1 VVSAQHVDA
10 QPVIPAA
17 KTLEQ
22 RIEDRTA
29 VVGVIGLGYVGLP
42 LSLTFAEQGFTVLG
56 FDVDNDKIEQ
66 LKRGQSYIGHLDESR
81 IEAVIKQ
88 RQFTPTAD
96 FERLS
101 EPDALL
107 ICVPTPLTPDREP
120 DMQFIIGTA
129 ERIVTRLRPGQLVVL
144 ESTTYPG
151 TTDELLRAKLE
162 ESGLILGRD
171 FFLAFSPE
179 RENPGSTEFT
189 TRTIPKVVGGVDQVS
204 GDLAQ
209 SLYDQVV
216 VSTVRVSSARV
227 AEATKLA
234 ENVFRAVNIA
244 FVNELKVILREMD
257 VDVWEV
263 LDAASTKPFG
273 FMRFDPG
280 PGWGGH
286 CIPIDPYYLAWKA
299 DQLGQ
304 RARFVELAGEVNR
317 RMPEFVIERSAE
329 ALAAQGKQV
338 DGSRVLIV
346 GLAFKPN
353 VADDR
358 ESPSYRLME
367 EFERRGAEVGYFD
380 PHIPVIHA
388 GRQHAKWAGMKS
400 IELNQETVERFDLA
414 VIATDHDRVDYRAL
428 ARWAPAIVDT
438 RNAVPRDVQLEGR
451 VWPA

>member
-1 VVSAQHVDA
+1 MVSAQHVDA

-189 TRTIPKVVGGVDQVS
+189 TRTIPKV
-204 GDLAQ
+204 
-209 SLYDQVV
+209 
-216 VSTVRVSSARV
+216 
-227 AEATKLA
+227 
-234 ENVFRAVNIA
+234 VNIA

>member
-1 VVSAQHVDA
+1 VTS
-10 QPVIPAA
+10 PAS
-17 KTLEQ
+17 TLQQ
-22 RIEDRTA
+22 RIDERTA

-42 LSLTFAEQGFTVLG
+42 LSLTFAEQGFSVLG
-56 FDVDNDKIEQ
+56 FDIDNKKIEQ
-66 LKRGQSYIGHLDESR
+66 LEQGQSYIGHLAESR
-81 IEAVIKQ
+81 IEGAMKE
-88 RQFTPTAD
+88 RRFKATAD
-96 FERLS
+96 FGRLS
-101 EPDALL
+101 EPDVLL
-107 ICVPTPLTPDREP
+107 ICVPTPLTSALEP
-120 DMQFIIGTA
+120 DMQFIVGTA

-162 ESGLILGRD
+162 DSGLVLGRD

-179 RENPGSTEFT
+179 REDPGNTEFT
-189 TRTIPKVVGGVDQVS
+189 TRTIPKVVGGVDQIS

-216 VSTVRVSSARV
+216 VSTVRVSSART

-244 FVNELKVILREMD
+244 FVNELKVILRAMNI
-257 VDVWEV
+257 DVWEV

-299 DQLGQ
+299 NQLGQ

-317 RMPEFVIERSAE
+317 WMPEYVIERSVE
-329 ALAAQGKQV
+329 ALAAQGKDV
-338 DGSRVLIV
+338 GGSRVLIV

-367 EFERRGAEVGYFD
+367 EFERQGAEVAYFD
-380 PHIPVIHA
+380 PYIPVIRA
-388 GRQHAKWAGMKS
+388 GRQHAKWEGMRS
-400 IELNQETVERFDLA
+400 IEISQETVAEFDLV
-414 VIATDHDRVDYRAL
+414 VIATDHDEVDYRAL
-428 ARWAPAIVDT
+428 ARWAPAVVDT
-438 RNAVPRDVQLEGR
+438 RRALPREPESEGR

>member
-1 VVSAQHVDA
+1 MTS
-10 QPVIPAA
+10 PAS
-17 KTLEQ
+17 TLQQ
-22 RIEDRTA
+22 RIDERTA

-42 LSLTFAEQGFTVLG
+42 LSLTFAEQGFSVLG
-56 FDVDNDKIEQ
+56 FDIDNEKIEQ
-66 LKRGQSYIGHLDESR
+66 LERGQSYIGHLAESR
-81 IEAVIKQ
+81 IEGAMKE
-88 RQFTPTAD
+88 RRFKATAD

-101 EPDALL
+101 EPDVLL
-107 ICVPTPLTPDREP
+107 ICVPTPLTSALEP
-120 DMQFIIGTA
+120 DMQFIVGTA

-162 ESGLILGRD
+162 ESGLVLGRD

-179 RENPGSTEFT
+179 REDPGNTEFT
-189 TRTIPKVVGGVDQVS
+189 TRTIPKVVGGVDRIS

-216 VSTVRVSSARV
+216 VSTVRVSSART

-244 FVNELKVILREMD
+244 FVNELKVIL
-257 VDVWEV
+257 
-263 LDAASTKPFG
+263 PFG

-299 DQLGQ
+299 NQLGQ

-317 RMPEFVIERSAE
+317 WMPEYVIERSVE
-329 ALAAQGKQV
+329 ALAAQGK
-338 DGSRVLIV
+338 DIGGSRVLIV

-367 EFERRGAEVGYFD
+367 ELERQGAEVAYFD
-380 PHIPVIHA
+380 PYIPVIRA
-388 GRQHAKWAGMKS
+388 GRQHAKWGGMTS
-400 IELNQETVERFDLA
+400 IEMSQETVGEFDLV
-414 VIATDHDRVDYRAL
+414 VIATDHDEVDYHAL
-428 ARWAPAIVDT
+428 ARWAPAVVDT
-438 RNAVPRDVQLEGR
+438 RRALPRELESEGR

>member
-1 VVSAQHVDA
+1 VT
-10 QPVIPAA
+10 PAA
-17 KTLEQ
+17 ETLQQ

-42 LSLTFAEQGFTVLG
+42 LSLAFAEEGFTVLG
-56 FDVDNDKIEQ
+56 FDVDGEKIEQ
-66 LKRGQSYIGHLDESR
+66 LERGHSYIGHLDESR
-81 IEAVIKQ
+81 IEAAIKQ

-120 DMQFIIGTA
+120 DMQFIVGTA
-129 ERIVTRLRPGQLVVL
+129 ERIVTWLRPGQLVVL

-204 GDLAQ
+204 GDLAH
-209 SLYDQVV
+209 
-216 VSTVRVSSARV
+216 
-227 AEATKLA
+227 
-234 ENVFRAVNIA
+234 NIA

-367 EFERRGAEVGYFD
+367 GFERQGAEVGYFD

-400 IELNQETVERFDLA
+400 IELNQKTVGRFDLA

-438 RNAVPRDVQLEGR
+438 RNAVPRDVESEGR
-451 VWPA
+451 VWRA

>member
-1 VVSAQHVDA
+1 VTS
-10 QPVIPAA
+10 PAS
-17 KTLEQ
+17 TLQQ
-22 RIEDRTA
+22 RIDERTA

-42 LSLTFAEQGFTVLG
+42 LSLTFAEQGFSVLG
-56 FDVDNDKIEQ
+56 FDIDNEKIEQ
-66 LKRGQSYIGHLDESR
+66 LERGQSYIGHLAESR
-81 IEAVIKQ
+81 IEGAMKE
-88 RQFTPTAD
+88 RRFKATAD

-101 EPDALL
+101 EPDVLL
-107 ICVPTPLTPDREP
+107 ICVPTPLTSALEP
-120 DMQFIIGTA
+120 DMQFIVGTA

-162 ESGLILGRD
+162 ESGLVLGRD

-179 RENPGSTEFT
+179 REDPGNTEFT
-189 TRTIPKVVGGVDQVS
+189 TRTIPKVVGGVDRIS

-216 VSTVRVSSARV
+216 VSTVRVSSART

-244 FVNELKVILREMD
+244 FVNELKVIL
-257 VDVWEV
+257 
-263 LDAASTKPFG
+263 PFG

-299 DQLGQ
+299 NQLGQ

-317 RMPEFVIERSAE
+317 WMPEYVIERSVE
-329 ALAAQGKQV
+329 ALAAQGK
-338 DGSRVLIV
+338 DIGGSRVLIV

-367 EFERRGAEVGYFD
+367 ELERQGAEVAYFD
-380 PHIPVIHA
+380 PYIPVIRA
-388 GRQHAKWAGMKS
+388 GRQHAKWGGMTS
-400 IELNQETVERFDLA
+400 IEMSQETVGEFDLV
-414 VIATDHDRVDYRAL
+414 VIATDHDEVDYHAL
-428 ARWAPAIVDT
+428 ARWAPAVVDT
-438 RNAVPRDVQLEGR
+438 RRALPRELESEGR

>member
-1 VVSAQHVDA
+1 MVSAQHVGA
-10 QPVIPAA
+10 QPVTPAA
-17 KTLEQ
+17 ETLQQ

-42 LSLTFAEQGFTVLG
+42 LSLAFAEEGFTVLG
-56 FDVDNDKIEQ
+56 FDVDGEKIEQ
-66 LKRGQSYIGHLDESR
+66 LERGHSYIGHLDESR
-81 IEAVIKQ
+81 IEAAIKQ

-120 DMQFIIGTA
+120 DMQFIVGTA
-129 ERIVTRLRPGQLVVL
+129 ERIVTWLRPGQLVVL

-204 GDLAQ
+204 GDLAH
-209 SLYDQVV
+209 
-216 VSTVRVSSARV
+216 
-227 AEATKLA
+227 
-234 ENVFRAVNIA
+234 NIA

-367 EFERRGAEVGYFD
+367 GFERQGAEVGYFD

-400 IELNQETVERFDLA
+400 IELNQKTVGRFDLA

-438 RNAVPRDVQLEGR
+438 RNAVPRDVESEGR
-451 VWPA
+451 VWRA

>member
-1 VVSAQHVDA
+1 
-10 QPVIPAA
+10 
-17 KTLEQ
+17 
-22 RIEDRTA
+22 
-29 VVGVIGLGYVGLP
+29 
-42 LSLTFAEQGFTVLG
+42 
-56 FDVDNDKIEQ
+56 
-66 LKRGQSYIGHLDESR
+66 
-81 IEAVIKQ
+81 
-88 RQFTPTAD
+88 
-96 FERLS
+96 
-101 EPDALL
+101 
-107 ICVPTPLTPDREP
+107 
-120 DMQFIIGTA
+120 
-129 ERIVTRLRPGQLVVL
+129 
-144 ESTTYPG
+144 
-151 TTDELLRAKLE
+151 
-162 ESGLILGRD
+162 
-171 FFLAFSPE
+171 
-179 RENPGSTEFT
+179 
-189 TRTIPKVVGGVDQVS
+189 
-204 GDLAQ
+204 
-209 SLYDQVV
+209 
-216 VSTVRVSSARV
+216 
-227 AEATKLA
+227 
-234 ENVFRAVNIA
+234 
-244 FVNELKVILREMD
+244 MD

>member
-1 VVSAQHVDA
+1 M
-10 QPVIPAA
+10 PAA
-17 KTLEQ
+17 ETLQQ
-22 RIEDRTA
+22 RIGDRSA

-81 IEAVIKQ
+81 IEAAIKQ

-120 DMQFIIGTA
+120 DMQFIVGTA

-204 GDLAQ
+204 GDLAE

-257 VDVWEV
+257 IDVWEV

-317 RMPEFVIERSAE
+317 RMPEFVVERSAE

-338 DGSRVLIV
+338 EGSRVLIV

-367 EFERRGAEVGYFD
+367 EFERQGAEVGYFD
-380 PHIPVIHA
+380 PHIPVIRA

-400 IELNQETVERFDLA
+400 IELNQKTVERFDLA

-438 RNAVPRDVQLEGR
+438 RNAVPRDVELEDR

>member
-1 VVSAQHVDA
+1 MGSAQHVDA
-10 QPVIPAA
+10 QQVTTPAE
-17 KTLEQ
+17 TLQ
-22 RIEDRTA
+22 QCIGDRTA

-56 FDVDNDKIEQ
+56 FDIDNDKIEQ
-66 LKRGQSYIGHLDESR
+66 LESGQSYIGHLDESR
-81 IEAVIKQ
+81 IEGAIKQ
-88 RQFTPTAD
+88 RRFSPTAD

-107 ICVPTPLTPDREP
+107 ICVPTPLTPELEP
-120 DMQFIIGTA
+120 DLQFIVGTA

-162 ESGLILGRD
+162 ESGLVLGRD

-179 RENPGSTEFT
+179 RECPGNMEFT
-189 TRTIPKVVGGVDQVS
+189 TRTIPKVVGGVDRIS

-216 VSTVRVSSARV
+216 VSTVRVSSART
-227 AEATKLA
+227 AEATKLT

-263 LDAASTKPFG
+263 LEAASTKPFG

-317 RMPEFVIERSAE
+317 QMPEFVIERSAE
-329 ALAAQGKQV
+329 ALAAEGKQV
-338 DGSRVLIV
+338 GGSRVLIV

-380 PHIPVIHA
+380 PHIPVIRA
-388 GRQHAKWAGMKS
+388 GRQHAKWEGMKS
-400 IELNQETVERFDLA
+400 IEFNQETVGGFDLA

-428 ARWAPAIVDT
+428 AQWAPAIIDT
-438 RNAVPRDVQLEGR
+438 RNAVPRDAESEGR
-451 VWPA
+451 IWPA

>member
-1 VVSAQHVDA
+1 VTT
-10 QPVIPAA
+10 PASI
-17 KTLEQ
+17 LQQ
-22 RIEDRTA
+22 RIDERTA

-42 LSLTFAEQGFTVLG
+42 LSLTFAEGGFSVLG
-56 FDVDNDKIEQ
+56 FDVDNEKIEQ
-66 LKRGQSYIGHLDESR
+66 LERGESYIGHLAESR
-81 IEAVIKQ
+81 IEGVMKEQ
-88 RQFTPTAD
+88 RFAATTD

-101 EPDALL
+101 EPDVLL
-107 ICVPTPLTPDREP
+107 ICVPTPLTASLEP
-120 DMQFIIGTA
+120 DMQFIVGTA
-129 ERIVTRLRPGQLVVL
+129 ERIAIRLRPGQLVVL

-179 RENPGSTEFT
+179 REDPGNTEFT
-189 TRTIPKVVGGVDQVS
+189 TRTIPKVVGGVDRIS

-216 VSTVRVSSARV
+216 VSTVRVSSART

-244 FVNELKVILREMD
+244 FVNELKVILRAMD
-257 VDVWEV
+257 IDVWEV

-286 CIPIDPYYLAWKA
+286 CIPIDPYYLSWKA
-299 DQLGQ
+299 NQLGQ
-304 RARFVELAGEVNR
+304 DARFVELAGEINR
-317 RMPEFVIERSAE
+317 WMPEFVVERSIE
-329 ALAAQGKQV
+329 ALADQGRRV
-338 DGSRVLIV
+338 EGSRVLIV

-367 EFERRGAEVGYFD
+367 EFERRGAEVAYSD
-380 PHIPVIHA
+380 PLIPVIRA
-388 GRQHAKWAGMKS
+388 GRQHAKWEGMTS
-400 IELNQETVERFDLA
+400 IEINQETVGGFDLV
-414 VIATDHDRVDYRAL
+414 VIATDHDGVDYRAL
-428 ARWAPAIVDT
+428 ARWAAAIVDT
-438 RNAVPRDVQLEGR
+438 RKAVPRDAESGGR
-451 VWPA
+451 IWPG